1 MQKSKLTTRRTGLL
15 LSCLFGIAGLIFL
28 TGPLLRTIGSLLVVD
43 EPPVVTDA
51 IVVLNTCVEYYPRL
65 IQAADI
71 YRKQLVRKVVI
82 NGNRKTNTLRDL
94 EKQGFERC
102 CPWFTDSVRILTLL
116 EVREED
122 IVKISVED
130 AYDTVSEARI
140 VGRELVQ
147 RQFKRVIITTSKSHT
162 RRAQFI
168 WQNMYENELVVGMSA
183 AKSDPYDPS
192 KWWRDGRQ
200 IRWVLAEY
208 GAWIYYGWKR
218 LIGV

>member
-1 MQKSKLTTRRTGLL
+1 MQKSKLTIRRTGLL
-15 LSCLFGIAGLIFL
+15 LFCLFCIAGMIFL
-28 TGPLLRTIGSLLVVD
+28 AGPLLRTIGSLLVID
-43 EPPVVTDA
+43 DPPVVSDA
-51 IVVLNTCVEYYPRL
+51 IVVLNTGVEYYPRL

-71 YRKQLVRKVVI
+71 YRRQLVRKVVI
-82 NGNRKTNTLRDL
+82 NGNRKTDTLRKL

-102 CPWFTDSVRILTLL
+102 CPWFTDSVGILTLL
-116 EVREED
+116 EVQEED

-130 AYDTVSEARI
+130 AYDTVSEARV
-140 VGRELVQ
+140 VGRELVH
-147 RQFKRVIITTSKSHT
+147 RRFRRIIITTSKSHT
-162 RRAQFI
+162 RRARFI
-168 WQNMYENELVVGMSA
+168 WHNMYKNELVVSMTA

-218 LIGV
+218 LTGV